1 MKSTSTKAIGTM
13 TMSIT
18 TVSDHGVV
26 GPSIAILVMVGAGV
40 GTWVGA
46 GVGSGVG
53 MGVGAGVVGMGVGT
67 GVGTGVGAGVVGM
80 GVGAGVGSRSL
91 TQQIAVEHNPC
102 QQPDET
108 VEYVPLVQPP

>member
-1 MKSTSTKAIGTM
+1 MKSTNTKAIGTM

-40 GTWVGA
+40 GTGVGA

-53 MGVGAGVVGMGVGT
+53 MGVGAGVVGMGVGA
-67 GVGTGVGAGVVGM
+67 GVGTGVGAGVV
-80 GVGAGVGSRSL
+80 
-91 TQQIAVEHNPC
+91 TQQIAVVEKPC
-102 QQPDET
+102 EQPFAT

>member
-1 MKSTSTKAIGTM
+1 M

-40 GTWVGA
+40 GTGVGA

-80 GVGAGVGSRSL
+80 GVGAGVGSP